1 MSEIQVE
8 NVEHD
13 VFKFLSI
20 AFAVELDTIKPESDI
35 VNDWGIE
42 GDEAFEILETFS
54 EQFNVDMSDFDF
66 NKYFFPKEY
75 NVTTFLS
82 RLWNVCTGKRSQEKK
97 ILVKDL
103 VRAAENK
110 KWT

>member
-1 MSEIQVE
+1 MSETKIE

-20 AFAVELDTIKPESDI
+20 AFAVELDTIKPDSDI

-66 NKYFFPKEY
+66 NKYFFPKEK
-75 NVTTFLS
+75 NFSAFLAMWWRVLS
-82 RLWNVCTGKRSQEKK
+82 GKRSREKQL
-97 ILVKDL
+97 LVQDL
-103 VRAAENK
+103 VRAAKNK
-110 KWT
+110 KWN